1 MMEIT
6 YCKISY
12 FICIYT
18 YTDKRSKYAMSKRQN
33 LEEIVNEAKTV
44 RKIVFIL
51 LTTLTVLFIAVI
63 VFGFFYIKSTI
74 EPLDKNS
81 TEDIEIE
88 IPLGSSTSNI
98 ATILK
103 ENDLIKNER
112 VFQFYVKFKNY
123 SDFQA
128 GEYVLNQSMTM
139 DDIANNL
146 QTGTVQEEPLFRV
159 TIPEGRNI
167 EQIAEIT
174 SKKLKFTEED
184 FLRAVTDKSFIEK
197 MMEEYPS
204 LITDEVLNDDLYMA
218 LEGYLFAGTYDIYD
232 EAITAEELIT
242 QMIDR
247 TNDLVINELDAM
259 NEKDFTIHEVLTLAS
274 VIERESKF
282 EKDRPK
288 VAQVYIN
295 RLDENMK
302 LQSDITAFYGL
313 KNIEHKAVV
322 TYDDIEVD
330 TPYNTYVIDGLPVG
344 PIASP
349 SKEAIDAVLH
359 PEGDDFTK
367 LFYFS
372 RPNGETFYADTL
384 EEHNKIKEKY
394 RKEWYD
400 LENKKDDTKKKD
412 KKKDKE

>member
-1 MMEIT
+1 
-6 YCKISY
+6 
-12 FICIYT
+12 
-18 YTDKRSKYAMSKRQN
+18 MSKKQN
-33 LEEIVNEAKTV
+33 IEEIVNEAKTV

-51 LTTLTVLFIAVI
+51 LTALTVLFIAVI
-63 VFGFFYIKSTI
+63 AFGFFYIKSTI
-74 EPLDKNS
+74 EPVDKNS

-128 GEYVLNQSMTM
+128 GEYILNQSMTM

-184 FLRAVTDKSFIEK
+184 FIRTVTDKSFIER
-197 MMEEYPS
+197 MMDEYPS

-232 EAITAEELIT
+232 EAVTAEELIT

-259 NEKDFTIHEVLTLAS
+259 DEKDFTIHEVLTLAS

-394 RKEWYD
+394 RQEWYD
-400 LENKKDDTKKKD
+400 LENKKDDK

>member
-1 MMEIT
+1 
-6 YCKISY
+6 
-12 FICIYT
+12 
-18 YTDKRSKYAMSKRQN
+18 MSKKQN
-33 LEEIVNEAKTV
+33 IEEIVNEAKTV

-51 LTTLTVLFIAVI
+51 LTALTVLFIAVI
-63 VFGFFYIKSTI
+63 AFGFFYIKSTI
-74 EPLDKNS
+74 EPVDKNS

-128 GEYVLNQSMTM
+128 GEYILNQSMTM

-184 FLRAVTDKSFIEK
+184 FIRTVTDKSFIER

-232 EAITAEELIT
+232 EAVTAEELIT

-259 NEKDFTIHEVLTLAS
+259 DEKDFTIHEVLTLAS

-384 EEHNKIKEKY
+384 EEQNKIKEKY
-394 RKEWYD
+394 RQEWYD
-400 LENKKDDTKKKD
+400 LENKKDDK

>member
-1 MMEIT
+1 
-6 YCKISY
+6 
-12 FICIYT
+12 
-18 YTDKRSKYAMSKRQN
+18 MSKRQN

>member
-1 MMEIT
+1 
-6 YCKISY
+6 
-12 FICIYT
+12 
-18 YTDKRSKYAMSKRQN
+18 MSKKQN
-33 LEEIVNEAKTV
+33 IEEIVNEAKTV

-51 LTTLTVLFIAVI
+51 LTALTVLFIAVI
-63 VFGFFYIKSTI
+63 AFGFFYIKSTI
-74 EPLDKNS
+74 EPVDKNS

-103 ENDLIKNER
+103 ENDLIKNKR

-128 GEYVLNQSMTM
+128 GEYILNQSMTM

-184 FLRAVTDKSFIEK
+184 FIRTVTDKSFIER

-232 EAITAEELIT
+232 EAVTAEELIT

-259 NEKDFTIHEVLTLAS
+259 DEKDFTIHEVLTLAS

-394 RKEWYD
+394 RQEWYD
-400 LENKKDDTKKKD
+400 LENKKDDK

>member
-1 MMEIT
+1 
-6 YCKISY
+6 
-12 FICIYT
+12 
-18 YTDKRSKYAMSKRQN
+18 MSKKQN
-33 LEEIVNEAKTV
+33 IEEIVNEAKTV

-51 LTTLTVLFIAVI
+51 LTALTVLFIAVI
-63 VFGFFYIKSTI
+63 AFGFFYIKSTI
-74 EPLDKNS
+74 EPVDKNS

-128 GEYVLNQSMTM
+128 GEYILNQSMTM

-184 FLRAVTDKSFIEK
+184 FIRTVTDKSFIER

-232 EAITAEELIT
+232 EAVTAEELIT

-259 NEKDFTIHEVLTLAS
+259 DEKDFTIHEVLTLAS

-330 TPYNTYVIDGLPVG
+330 TPYNTYVIDGLAVG
-344 PIASP
+344 HIASP

-394 RKEWYD
+394 RQEWYD
-400 LENKKDDTKKKD
+400 LENKKDDK

>member
-74 EPLDKNS
+74 EPVDKNS

-372 RPNGETFYADTL
+372 RPNGEIFYADTL